1 MPDYG
6 RAPTYSNL
14 VDYHSTKGPL
24 VARLVESLG
33 IIPDPEQRLILD
45 QVFAV
50 RADGMPA
57 ASTVVIVAPRQN
69 LKSATLRMIALGWMF
84 VTREQSMVWTA
95 HEVTTAMDSFTNP
108 FRSGLADLVED
119 SPMLMRRVAAVPKAN
134 GAQAIRLKSR
144 ALLRF
149 NARTTTGGRG
159 LTADKT
165 IMDEGFGLTAV
176 HMGAVRPIMMA
187 RPRAQLIIA
196 SSACRER
203 STVLRDY
210 VNRGRAGGEQRL
222 AYVEWCD
229 PRPGECGSD
238 DCDHARTTPGCAMD
252 DIDRLAA
259 CNPAYPHRVTADS
272 LRDARMDMS
281 PREFGIEIMGWHA
294 ELAAATSDLSVE
306 DWQATVTDE
315 APSGRLVLAIDTA
328 PSHAWSSIVVA
339 GNGILELVDR
349 RRGSSWLPERV
360 AGLCRDHGIAEVWMD
375 PAGPVAGLIPD
386 LEAAGVQLRLLNG
399 ADAAAA
405 CGSLVDAIGE
415 QRVKVRHADA
425 FLSAVAG
432 ASRRKTGDRWKWS
445 RASSEVDIS
454 PLVAATWACWG
465 WLADQSIEY
474 DVLAS
479 AY

>member
-1 MPDYG
+1 MLDYGPDYRPPQFSSLLDG
-6 RAPTYSNL
+6 WADTF
-14 VDYHSTKGPL
+14 GPD
-24 VARLVESLG
+24 VADVCEAYG
-33 IIPDPEQRLILD
+33 FAPDPEQRMLLD

-50 RADGMPA
+50 DRDGLPCAMKG
-57 ASTVVIVAPRQN
+57 TIVAPRQN
-69 LKSATLRMIALGWMF
+69 LKTGFGKMCALGWLF
-84 VTREQSMVWTA
+84 VTGEQLVTWSA
-95 HEVTTAMDSFTNP
+95 HEFKTSREA
-108 FRSGLADLVED
+108 FRDLKQLISDAPDLAGEIKAIYQGAGNESIELMSG
-119 SPMLMRRVAAVPKAN
+119 
-134 GAQAIRLKSR
+134 QRLI
-144 ALLRF
+144 F
-149 NARTTTGGRG
+149 VARTKDGGRG
-159 LTADKT
+159 FTGDKLILDEAYALTEDQMAALAPT
-165 IMDEGFGLTAV
+165 LLT
-176 HMGAVRPIMMA
+176 RPN
-187 RPRAQLIIA
+187 AQLLEM
-196 SSACRER
+196 SSAGMT
-203 STVLRDY
+203 SSHVLRDARD
-210 VNRGRAGGEQRL
+210 VGRKGGAPGEFY
-222 AYVEWCD
+222 AEWCD
-229 PRPGECGSD
+229 PQPHSGCATD
-238 DCDHARTTPGCAMD
+238 DCGHGHAAAGCALD
-252 DIDRLAA
+252 DRDRWRVA
-259 CNPAYPHRVTADS
+259 NPAYGRRMTE
-272 LRDARMDMS
+272 ARMAFMRRTMTPAKFARECLGWWDEPTTAGSDM
-281 PREFGIEIMGWHA
+281 
-294 ELAAATSDLSVE
+294 TVE

-328 PSHAWSSIVVA
+328 PSHAWASIVVA